1 MIDIIIPNY
10 NGVALLPVCLDA
22 LRRQS
27 RRDFVITVVDD
38 ASTDESVALLYSQ
51 YPEVTTIEL
60 ETNSGLAKAINRA
73 IALTNQE
80 YVVFLNNDTEAE
92 PFWLEELVGALEMHP
107 EYAFAASKLR
117 LFDRREVLHSA
128 GDGYGPDGLPFSR
141 GVWEVD
147 RGQYDQSID
156 VFGPCA
162 GAAAYRRSAL
172 IELAVDGSVFDED
185 LFMYCEDVDLNIR
198 ARLAGLRTIFVPTA
212 IVYHMLSA
220 TGGGS
225 LASYYCG
232 RNFILVWSK
241 NMPRSAITA
250 YLRSFLRQQFS
261 ITFDALRH
269 IRGTA
274 ARARLRGQLAGL
286 AALPRFIRK
295 RRALQT
301 RQRLQD
307 TQFLA
312 LLGR

>member
-10 NGVALLPVCLDA
+10 NGAALLPVCLDA

-27 RRDFVITVVDD
+27 RQDFVVTVVDD
-38 ASTDESVALLYSQ
+38 ASSDESISLMRNH
-51 YPEVTTIEL
+51 YPEVAIIEL
-60 ETNSGLAKAINRA
+60 PTNSGLAKAINRA
-73 IALTNQE
+73 ISATQHDYIVL
-80 YVVFLNNDTEAE
+80 LNNDTEADSR
-92 PFWLEELVGALEMHP
+92 WLEHLVGALEAYP

-128 GDGYGPDGLPFSR
+128 GDGYNPDGLPFSR

-147 RGQYDQSID
+147 RGQYDHSID

-172 IELAVDGSVFDED
+172 GELAVEGCVFDED
-185 LFMYCEDVDLNIR
+185 LFMYCEDVDLNLR
-198 ARLAGLRTIFVPTA
+198 AQLAGFRTIFVPDA

-241 NMPRSAITA
+241 NMPRRAVIA
-250 YLRSFLRQQFS
+250 NLRAFLRQQFS
-261 ITFDALRH
+261 ITLDALRH
-269 IRGTA
+269 IRGAA

-286 AALPRFIRK
+286 TALPQFIRK
-295 RRALQT
+295 RRTVQA
-301 RQRLQD
+301 RQRLD
-307 TQFLA
+307 DSQFLA